1 MGNKNLTCKKCGAT
15 LGEEDKFCPQCGYS
29 GGYKEQFERVVE
41 SPFFTFA
48 KPYLEFIGKEKLFSL
63 VYYIMAAI
71 SLIIPFVVLYM
82 AIDKKLFEM
91 LPAKYIFAFVL
102 IWLVIGFACFIGF
115 QLWWDRRKKVTNMG
129 SSEFIAIPAFS
140 EILQTFG
147 EWLGTLF
154 GIIGAVAA
162 LIALIFLGGDL
173 NQFRGISGIGEIMK
187 FGAAGI
193 IICPLYGILI
203 MIFFRILA
211 EGLRIFA
218 ALANNTKE
226 IAKNIKNDSSAV

>member
-1 MGNKNLTCKKCGAT
+1 MENKKLICKKCGAN
-15 LGEEDKFCPQCGYS
+15 LGVEDKFCPECGY
-29 GGYKEQFERVVE
+29 KDPFEKIVEIAE

-48 KPYLEFIGKEKLFSL
+48 KPYLEFISKEKLYSL
-63 VYYIMAAI
+63 FYFVMAAI
-71 SLIIPFVVLYM
+71 SLIIPFVILY
-82 AIDKKLFEM
+82 ASIDMGVFKA
-91 LPAKYIFAFVL
+91 PAKYVFAFVF

-115 QLWWDRRKKVTNMG
+115 QLWWDRRKNVTNMD
-129 SSEFIAIPAFS
+129 SAEFIAIPAFS

-154 GIIGAVAA
+154 GIIGAGSA

-173 NQFRGISGIGEIMK
+173 SLFRGIAGMGSIMG

-193 IICPLYGILI
+193 ITCPIIGILI
-203 MIFFRILA
+203 IIFFRILA
-211 EGLRIFA
+211 ESLRIVA

-226 IAKNIKNDSSAV
+226 IAKNIKNNSNGV